1 MGQSIMASCS
11 SCGFS
16 GGFSDN
22 AVELS
27 DKDSKA
33 KYHIPGIN
41 KEGKW
46 VIAAFDS
53 DESKDITFYFNR
65 KLYRNIGVF
74 DPNDTEKLRNGK
86 KISSLE
92 YFDNL
97 MKYDFHY
104 IEVGS
109 WYFKRKDN
117 YCPNCKKFKLEFRVW
132 AHYD

>member
-22 AVELS
+22 AVKLS
-27 DKDSKA
+27 DKDSRA

-53 DESKDITFYFNR
+53 AESKDITFYFNR

-86 KISSLE
+86 RFNVGE
-92 YFDNL
+92 YFDYL
-97 MKYDFHY
+97 MNYFDHFL
-104 IEVGS
+104 EVGN
-109 WYFKRKDN
+109 WYFKRRDN
-117 YCPNCKKFKLEFRVW
+117 YCPNCKKFKLEFEVTG
-132 AHYD
+132 HFD